1 MDLEYDFGGLNL
13 FFFEDGIGDILI
25 IGLFFEYGVDE
36 DKEFLDDGL
45 IVELDAAFDDGFGD
59 LFGDFSAFFE
69 AEVLEEGGVLFHG
82 EDEIAEGVEWVDEEL
97 ADINLAVFVDRGLVL
112 GTVVRGILQ
121 DFIDILVFGG
131 VAFERELQKGAV
143 QIKRVLDFA
152 RVRILDQFL
161 DIQLEQPVNV
171 TAILNIFHV
180 QIIVSQVTRKPVHQC
195 DEDCLHVDL
204 LFALFRTCVQQFRQC
219 VDVELFWETL
229 DHAVQ

>member
-1 MDLEYDFGGLNL
+1 MDLEYDFGDLNL

-36 DKEFLDDGL
+36 DEEFLDDGL

-69 AEVLEEGGVLFHG
+69 AEVLEEGWVLFHG

-97 ADINLAVFVDRGLVL
+97 ADVNLAVFVDRGLVL

-121 DFIDILVFGG
+121 DFIDILVLGG

-143 QIKRVLDFA
+143 QIKRVLDFT

-204 LFALFRTCVQQFRQC
+204 LFALFRTRV
-219 VDVELFWETL
+219 
-229 DHAVQ
+229 